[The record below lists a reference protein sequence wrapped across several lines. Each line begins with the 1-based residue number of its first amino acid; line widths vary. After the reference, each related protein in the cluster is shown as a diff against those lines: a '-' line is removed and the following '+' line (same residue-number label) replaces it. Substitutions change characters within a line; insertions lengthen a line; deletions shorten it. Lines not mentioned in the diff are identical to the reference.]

1 MKRIT
6 MIVALAAIALFAT
19 AAVASASVAVDSAG
33 HGSVAKG
40 DVQNAIGGNNGA
52 FDIYASTVKFSVKT
66 ETVWHQVY
74 RCNGVD
80 YINDITNKSVQPI
93 AAAATMSANGKQ
105 ITGWNLTGPEGGVT
119 SSTTTYSNSSAY
131 SKAFMACYFSGG
143 TVEDVSTPPT
153 STSSLYVKAEADGR
167 DVPLPN
173 TPVALPV

>member
-6 MIVALAAIALFAT
+6 KIVALAAIALFAT
-19 AAVASASVAVDSAG
+19 AAVASASVAVDSVG
-33 HGSVAKG
+33 NGSVGKG
-40 DVQNAIGGNNGA
+40 DVQSALGGNNAA
-52 FDIYASTVKFSVKT
+52 FDTYAPSVTFSMKS

-80 YINDITNKSVQPI
+80 YINDITNKTVQPI
-93 AAAATMSANGKQ
+93 TATALKSGNGKQ
-105 ITGWNLTGPEGGVT
+105 ITGWNLTGPNGT
-119 SSTTTYSNSSAY
+119 PDSKTTYSNSSAY

-153 STSSLYVKAEADGR
+153 STSSLFVSADGK

-173 TPVALPV
+173 TPVAPIV